1 MATNVTEKENVLND
15 IFAYCETKMN
25 ALWHDI
31 GGIEATTGT
40 SDEVALTLRGQV
52 KAYEDIAGKC
62 HRLLVSIG
70 SIPVE
75 GENDGDQRD

>member
-1 MATNVTEKENVLND
+1 MPTNVTEKEKTLND
-15 IFAYCETKMN
+15 IFAYCEMKMTT
-25 ALWHDI
+25 LWHDI

-52 KAYEDIAGKC
+52 EAYEDIAGKC
-62 HRLLVSIG
+62 HRLLIRNG

-75 GENDGDQRD
+75 GENDGD

>member
-1 MATNVTEKENVLND
+1 MATNVTEKDKTLND
-15 IFAYCETKMN
+15 IISYCEMKMN

-40 SDEVALTLRGQV
+40 SDTVAIDLRGQV

-62 HRLLVSIG
+62 HRLLIRSG

-75 GENDGDQRD
+75 GENNGD

>member
-1 MATNVTEKENVLND
+1 MATNETAKEKTLND
-15 IFAYCETKMN
+15 IFAYCEMKMS

-62 HRLLVSIG
+62 HRLLIRIS

-75 GENDGDQRD
+75 GDNNGD